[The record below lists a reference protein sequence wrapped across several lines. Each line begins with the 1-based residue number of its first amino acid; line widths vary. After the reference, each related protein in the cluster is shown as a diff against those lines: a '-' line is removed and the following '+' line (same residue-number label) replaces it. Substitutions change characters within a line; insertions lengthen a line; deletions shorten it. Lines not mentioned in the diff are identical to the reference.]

1 MAKGRAQSVHR
12 IVREDAFTM
21 HDLFIYGT
29 LLPGLRLQ
37 AEMHGAESLGPAKVA
52 GRLVDVG
59 RYPGLVHGE
68 GEVLGA
74 VYRVSGAQLARLD
87 AVEDMVPGERAAS
100 QYWRE
105 RVPVLHGA
113 LAGQSVWT
121 YVYNR
126 PVDGLKPIAHG
137 DYRRYIRE
145 VGRAS

>member
-1 MAKGRAQSVHR
+1 
-12 IVREDAFTM
+12 M

-37 AEMHGAESLGPAKVA
+37 AEMFGAECLGTAKVP

-59 RYPGLVHGE
+59 QYPGLVHGE
-68 GEVLGA
+68 GEVLGE
-74 VYRVSGAQLARLD
+74 VYRVSDAQLVRLD
-87 AVEDMVPGERAAS
+87 AVEDMVRGDRVAS

-105 RVPVLHGA
+105 QLPVLAGA
-113 LAGQSVWT
+113 CAGQCVWT

-126 PVDGLKPIAHG
+126 PIEALAPIAHG
-137 DYRRYIRE
+137 DYRRYILE

>member
-1 MAKGRAQSVHR
+1 
-12 IVREDAFTM
+12 M
-21 HDLFIYGT
+21 HELFIYGT

-37 AEMHGAESLGPAKVA
+37 AEMSGAERLGNATVP

-68 GEVLGA
+68 GEVIGE
-74 VYRVSGAQLARLD
+74 VYRVSDAQLARLD
-87 AVEDMVPGERAAS
+87 AVEDMVRGDRMAS

-105 RVPVLHGA
+105 QLPVLSGPC
-113 LAGQSVWT
+113 AGLPVWT

-126 PVDGLKPIAHG
+126 PTEGLTPIPHG

-145 VGRAS
+145 LGRES